1 MEFLFELLFEFFGEI
16 IVQVVFEALASAG
29 LHIVR
34 DPDAPPRTTNPW
46 LLIIGYALLGAVAG
60 GLSLLVF
67 SHSLVHSPT
76 ARLINLVLA
85 PAAGGLAMA
94 AVGAWRKRRGKVGI
108 ELDRFTYGYVFAFA
122 MALVRFHWA
131 AV

>member
-34 DPDAPPRTTNPW
+34 DPDDPPRTTSPW
-46 LLIIGYALLGAVAG
+46 LLIMGYALLGAVAG
-60 GLSLLVF
+60 ALSLLVF

-76 ARLINLVLA
+76 ARLVNLVVA
-85 PAAGGLAMA
+85 PIAGGLAMA
-94 AVGAWRKRRGKVGI
+94 AIGSWRRQRGKIDV

-131 AV
+131 T

>member
-16 IVQVVFEALASAG
+16 MVQVVFEALASAG

-46 LLIIGYALLGAVAG
+46 LLIFGYALLGAVAG

-67 SHSLVHSPT
+67 SHALVDAPT
-76 ARLINLVLA
+76 ARLVNLVVA
-85 PAAGGLAMA
+85 PVAGGLAMA
-94 AVGAWRKRRGKVGI
+94 VIGAWRQRRDMAGI
-108 ELDRFTYGYVFAFA
+108 ALDRFTYGYVFAFA

-131 AV
+131 T